1 MSFILKRNQ
10 EEYIGQFS
18 FNKVNGLGFF
28 KRNGMYELGVYTNK
42 VKNGVFFDIT
52 NSTIYIRRYI
62 NGNKQVEEFILDA
75 TTFNLTYK
83 TSYDNIRNY
92 LFNNCFMV

>member
-1 MSFILKRNQ
+1 MGFILKRNQ

-28 KRNGMYELGVYTNK
+28 NRNGMYELGVYTNK

-52 NSTIYIRRYI
+52 NSTIYIRC
-62 NGNKQVEEFILDA
+62 N
-75 TTFNLTYK
+75 
-83 TSYDNIRNY
+83 NI
-92 LFNNCFMV
+92 

>member
-28 KRNGMYELGVYTNK
+28 KRNGMYGKGCVA
-42 VKNGVFFDIT
+42 DIP
-52 NSTIYIRRYI
+52 
-62 NGNKQVEEFILDA
+62 L
-75 TTFNLTYK
+75 
-83 TSYDNIRNY
+83 
-92 LFNNCFMV
+92 